1 MKRNLI
7 RFFLFTFLAS
17 GCAGIPQTHYYV
29 LHLNTH
35 SPNPVSSAI
44 TIGIAPF
51 TIEPIFSNYKIAYRE
66 SPYEVQFYNYHQWA
80 SEPSKLV
87 ENGLFDYLTHSNQ
100 FNKVVRLPSIQTID
114 LVIDGHIHKI
124 EEWDETD
131 RWYGFM
137 EIEFQVSKYNKK
149 QIIWK
154 GTISRRIP
162 AESKKPL
169 EVVKALSIAAQEIA
183 EELSQKILAAYHLA
197 EK

>member
-1 MKRNLI
+1 M
-7 RFFLFTFLAS
+7 
-17 GCAGIPQTHYYV
+17 
-29 LHLNTH
+29 
-35 SPNPVSSAI
+35 
-44 TIGIAPF
+44 
-51 TIEPIFSNYKIAYRE
+51 
-66 SPYEVQFYNYHQWA
+66 
-80 SEPSKLV
+80 
-87 ENGLFDYLTHSNQ
+87 THSNQ
-100 FNKVVRLPSIQTID
+100 FNKVVRLPSIQKID